1 MIENIFR
8 KRKRGGR
15 GGRGD
20 GPGPKVAAGW
30 SSSTNCSPAASASTG
45 ENLAFQLI
53 FKTSIKDTRFR
64 RQYDE
69 V

>member
-1 MIENIFR
+1 MFQEKVER
-8 KRKRGGR
+8 RPGGR
-15 GGRGD
+15 GA